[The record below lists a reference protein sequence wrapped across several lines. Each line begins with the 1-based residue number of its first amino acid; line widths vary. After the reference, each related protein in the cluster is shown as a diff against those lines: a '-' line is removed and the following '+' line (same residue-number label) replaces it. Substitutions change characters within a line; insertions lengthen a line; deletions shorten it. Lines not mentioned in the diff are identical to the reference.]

1 MSKLGIVICLL
12 LGPPGWLY
20 LVYRLLA
27 KFLPTELPPEWR
39 VPKGMP
45 KGYRVV
51 KW

>member
-20 LVYRLLA
+20 LAYKLLA
-27 KFLPTELPPEWR
+27 KSLPAEPLSEWR
-39 VPKGMP
+39 VPKGIP
-45 KGYRVV
+45 KSYRVV